1 MSIKDVADLL
11 FAARERVDFYWNF
24 YVVVGIAVIGWLVSL
39 KKTLTL
45 SMKLLVSV
53 VYVIAAGTNLLGL
66 YSSYTFAEALR
77 TDLVR
82 MAATTPLSNTHLLL
96 EQHTYLP
103 QRLAAICIH
112 VVVGVTILL
121 VVWFARFSEPEAT
134 PAKATPS
141 NAEGENSQDDRR
153 GRAGIDRRG
162 RSKKRPAGAA
172 SHYHGSKSVAVRS

>member
-1 MSIKDVADLL
+1 MTIKDVADLL
-11 FAARERVDFYWNF
+11 FAARERVDFYWHF

-39 KKTLTL
+39 KKTLTP

-53 VYVIAAGTNLLGL
+53 VYVIAAATNLLGL

-82 MAATTPLSNTHLLL
+82 MAATTPLSDTHLFL

-112 VVVGVTILL
+112 VVVGVSILL
-121 VVWFARFSEPEAT
+121 VVWFARFSEPEVAA
-134 PAKATPS
+134 AKAAPGS
-141 NAEGENSQDDRR
+141 AEGASSREKQK
-153 GRAGIDRRG
+153 
-162 RSKKRPAGAA
+162 RST
-172 SHYHGSKSVAVRS
+172 AVRRRES